1 MTNDNKINQ
10 VDGVYGDVKKASTDF
25 GKYTMKTTI
34 PEQPKYPSGGLT
46 IFDMIADEVAKPKYD
61 LTDNGKGKKYDT
73 GKSMVGTLL
82 RVFPNALWGV
92 GECIEFGTHK
102 YPDPNNWKKV
112 ENAKFR
118 YLDSAIRHL
127 LSHYKGITYDSE
139 TGKPHLAHCAWNILA
154 ILELFYMEK
163 NTEKSNEA

>member
-1 MTNDNKINQ
+1 MTDNNSNINK
-10 VDGVYGDVKKASTDF
+10 VDGVYNDVKKLDADF
-25 GKYTMKTTI
+25 GKYTMKNT
-34 PEQPKYPSGGLT
+34 PEQAKYPSGGLT
-46 IFDMIADEVAKPKYD
+46 IFDMIADEMPKPKYD
-61 LTDNGKGKKYDT
+61 LTDDGKGKKYDA

-112 ENAKFR
+112 EGAKFR

-127 LSHYKGITYDSE
+127 LMHYKGVTYDSE
-139 TGKPHLAHCAWNILA
+139 TGKLHLAHCAWNVLA
-154 ILELFYMEK
+154 ILELFCMEEEAK
-163 NTEKSNEA
+163 NAQA